1 MNALTDKEFL
11 EFFESFNERTYEEI
25 KKDKSIIHKCYDS
38 ITELSRSDS
47 YPYDALITNPFLMYG
62 IAWIVRSSYTWDDYN
77 MTTSVDA

>member
-47 YPYDALITNPFLMYG
+47 YPYDSLITKELANEPMMELRPPRITTRNPSTL
-62 IAWIVRSSYTWDDYN
+62 
-77 MTTSVDA
+77 